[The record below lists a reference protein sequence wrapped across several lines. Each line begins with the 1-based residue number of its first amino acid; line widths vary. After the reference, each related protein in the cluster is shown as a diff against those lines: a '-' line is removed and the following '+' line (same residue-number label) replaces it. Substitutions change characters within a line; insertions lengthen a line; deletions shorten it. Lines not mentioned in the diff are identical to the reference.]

1 MSRLP
6 AASNP
11 SVSLSFVKEAASAY
25 EQIFVP
31 HLGDALR
38 LVVLL
43 AIPAA
48 WIISG
53 PLSALTMLLVSGGT
67 WALRYYSSSRSE
79 DLAGQIVLLLGGA
92 FSVLGTYKVVE
103 WLDLVVHL
111 LMLAVLTKTLA
122 NMLVHHAMLPD
133 ASNRRQATG
142 FLVAVTGLG
151 VLLALLWEI
160 GEWAGHTF
168 INPEV
173 GVGYEDTLGDLV
185 AGSLGSLMAA
195 FWFHRSTR
203 FSRPS

>member
-1 MSRLP
+1 MSKLP
-6 AASNP
+6 TATNP
-11 SVSLSFVKEAASAY
+11 RVSLSLVKEPASAY

-38 LVVLL
+38 LVALL

-48 WIISG
+48 WIVSG

-67 WALRYYSSSRSE
+67 WAFRYYSPTRSE
-79 DLAGQIVLLLGGA
+79 DLAGQTVLLLGGA
-92 FSVLGTYKVVE
+92 FSVLGTYREVE

-133 ASNRRQATG
+133 ASTRRQAAG
-142 FLVAVTGLG
+142 ILVAVTGLG
-151 VLLALLWEI
+151 VLLAVLWEI

-185 AGSLGSLMAA
+185 AGSLGSLISA
-195 FWFHRSTR
+195 FWFHGSALSRRRS
-203 FSRPS
+203 

>member
-1 MSRLP
+1 MSKLP

-11 SVSLSFVKEAASAY
+11 RVSLPLVKEPASAY
-25 EQIFVP
+25 EQVFVP

-38 LVVLL
+38 LVALL

-48 WIISG
+48 WIVSG

-67 WALRYYSSSRSE
+67 WALRYYSQTRSE

-92 FSVLGTYKVVE
+92 FSVLGSYREVE
-103 WLDLVVHL
+103 WLDLLVHL

-122 NMLVHHAMLPD
+122 IVLIHHAMLPD
-133 ASNRRQATG
+133 ASTRRQTAG
-142 FLVAVTGLG
+142 ILVAVTGLG
-151 VLLALLWEI
+151 VLLAVLWEI

-168 INPEV
+168 INSEV
-173 GVGYEDTLGDLV
+173 GVGYEDTLGDLA
-185 AGSLGSLMAA
+185 AGSLGSLIAA

-203 FSRPS
+203 FSRQS